1 MNSTTASRFQM
12 PSNAPA
18 AARSALKLLQK
29 LRHDALTVQFPDGSM
44 HRFGDTNAEVLHA
57 TLMLKN
63 WNVFAAALKSGDIG
77 FAETYIA
84 GDWSTPSLTDL
95 IKVFI
100 SNRAVVEEAIYGTW
114 TGRLFFRIKHLLNR
128 NSKANSKKNI
138 HAHYD
143 LGNAFYELWL
153 DSTKNYSSA
162 LFEVADGQRID
173 HSSYDGMV
181 QAQHA
186 KVRRALS
193 MAGVQTG
200 SSVLEVGCGWGALAE
215 MATTEFAANVVGVT
229 LSTEQLAYANE
240 RMAKLGTSA
249 LADLRLQDYRDIG
262 TAKSQAPDEKFDA
275 IVSIEM
281 VEAVG
286 QAYWPTYFQTLHRLL
301 KPNGRVCIQSIVIDD
316 ALFDR
321 YVGSTDFIQQYIFP
335 GGCLPCPREF
345 KRQAALAGFKVV
357 DEFAFGMD
365 YAYTLRL
372 WRDKFLAEKQH
383 VLALGFDERFIRIW
397 EFYLAYC
404 EAAFAKK
411 NTDVVQFTL
420 QKV

>member
-1 MNSTTASRFQM
+1 MNSTTLPSKAPSFQI

-29 LRHDALTVQFPDGSM
+29 LRFDALTVQFPDGSM
-44 HRFGDTNAEVLHA
+44 HRFGDHDSTALHA

-63 WNVFAAALKSGDIG
+63 WNVFSASLKSGDIG

-95 IKVFI
+95 VKVFI
-100 SNRAVVEEAIYGTW
+100 SNRAVIEDAIYGTW
-114 TGRLFFRIKHLLNR
+114 AGRLLFRIKHLLNR
-128 NSKANSKKNI
+128 NSKTNSKKNI

-153 DSTKNYSSA
+153 DDTKNYSSA
-162 LFEVADGQRID
+162 LFEKGVD
-173 HSSYDGMV
+173 HTSYDGMV

-186 KVRRALS
+186 KVRRALN
-193 MAGVQTG
+193 MADVKAGDR
-200 SSVLEVGCGWGALAE
+200 VLEIGCGWGALAE
-215 MATTEFAANVVGVT
+215 KATTECNASVVGVT
-229 LSTEQLAYANE
+229 LSTEQLTFANE
-240 RMAKLGTSA
+240 RMQKQGVVD

-262 TAKSQAPDEKFDA
+262 VTTSDAPFDA

-281 VEAVG
+281 IEAVG
-286 QAYWPTYFQTLHRLL
+286 QAYWPEYFKTIHRLL
-301 KPNGRVCIQSIVIDD
+301 KPNGKVCIQSIVIDD

-345 KRQAALAGFKVV
+345 KRQAGLAGFKVI

-365 YAYTLRL
+365 YAYTLKL
-372 WRDKFLAEKQH
+372 WRDKFLAEKQQ
-383 VLALGFDERFIRIW
+383 VLKLGFDERFIRIW

-420 QKV
+420 QKI

>member
-1 MNSTTASRFQM
+1 MNSATASNFEI
-12 PSNAPA
+12 PANAPV
-18 AARSALKLLQK
+18 AARSAIKLLHK

-44 HRFGDTNAEVLHA
+44 HRFGEHDASALDA
-57 TLMLKN
+57 SLKLKN
-63 WNVFAAALKSGDIG
+63 WNVFSASLRSGDIG

-100 SNRAVVEEAIYGTW
+100 SNRAVIEDAIYGTW
-114 TGRLFFRIKHLLNR
+114 AGRLLFRIKHLLNR

-153 DSTKNYSSA
+153 DDTKNYSSA
-162 LFEVADGQRID
+162 LFENGID
-173 HSSYDGMV
+173 NSSYDGMV

-186 KVRRALS
+186 KVRRALK
-193 MAGVQTG
+193 MAGVKTG
-200 SSVLEVGCGWGALAE
+200 DRVLEIGCGWGALAE
-215 MATTEFAANVVGVT
+215 KATTEFNASMVGVT

-240 RMAKLGTSA
+240 RMQKLGVVEK
-249 LADLRLQDYRDIG
+249 ADLRLQDYRDIG
-262 TAKSQAPDEKFDA
+262 VTTNDAPFDA

-281 VEAVG
+281 IEAVG
-286 QAYWPTYFQTLHRLL
+286 QAYWPEYFKTIHRLL
-301 KPNGRVCIQSIVIDD
+301 KPEGKVCIQSIVIDD

-321 YVGSTDFIQQYIFP
+321 YVDSTDFIQQYIFP

-345 KRQAALAGFKVV
+345 KRQAGLAGFKVI

-365 YAYTLRL
+365 YAYTLKL
-372 WRDKFLAEKQH
+372 WRDKFLAEKQQ
-383 VLALGFDERFIRIW
+383 VLKLGFDERFVRIW